1 MAKLVKLESDADVSK
16 YTPDEGRVTT
26 FFKQDGSSVK
36 LAYKNSAGDVIEFQ
50 QHGEGYVDQ
59 PAPQLGIEVTT
70 GVVTASSTAPGGMTR
85 RGDTAYAQL
94 QLPVDPGLVTDPM
107 LGTIPE
113 IALSKEGTT
122 IEGGTYLTN
131 DVRIPGVELLEDKL
145 VKGYNVYGY
154 EGTHV
159 CGATEPVV
167 PDHCEVFLHGKYLY
181 VRRTGSV
188 VTYLNVVGLPEV
200 GDVSFGGATWT
211 KYGPFA
217 EEGIFGSGSVKSQDG
232 VYLEWDGFSSDLYQ
246 WTVHSLINGRQTA
259 SNTYALGFEEPEM
272 TWEDNYE
279 ISGLQVWWYCNG
291 GSGVGFPV
299 GSPFRYHEGAPGA
312 AWFPAAFTWDGPNGK
327 AYGLDQASNA
337 THTTLYPYDEE
348 MGMPGSKQV
357 PGSRLYLGKPANRD
371 GVSGATIGGFALE
384 VIRPNVS
391 TETLKYT
398 SAVDYI
404 SPLLDGT
411 YKNL

>member
-26 FFKQDGSSVK
+26 FFKQDGSSVR

-50 QHGEGYVDQ
+50 QHGEDYVDQ
-59 PAPQLGIEVTT
+59 PAPELGIEVTT
-70 GVVTASSTAPGGMTR
+70 GLVTASSTAPGGMTR

-94 QLPVDPGLVTDPM
+94 QLPVDPELVTDPM
-107 LGTIPE
+107 LGIPE

-131 DVRIPGVELLEDKL
+131 DVRIPGVELLEDQL

-159 CGATEPVV
+159 CGAAEPVV
-167 PDHCEVFLHGKYLY
+167 PDHCEVFLHGKHLY

-188 VTYLNVVGLPEV
+188 VTNLNVVGLPEV
-200 GDVSFGGATWT
+200 GVVYLGGVSWN

-246 WTVHSLINGRQTA
+246 WTVHSLINGKYGKGG
-259 SNTYALGFEEPEM
+259 SYEHYAWGFEEPEM

-279 ISGLQVWWYCNG
+279 ISGLQVWWRCSAAG
-291 GSGVGFPV
+291 GYDFNVITPGRY
-299 GSPFRYHEGAPGA
+299 SPGAPG
-312 AWFPAAFTWDGPNGK
+312 
-327 AYGLDQASNA
+327 
-337 THTTLYPYDEE
+337 
-348 MGMPGSKQV
+348 
-357 PGSRLYLGKPANRD
+357 
-371 GVSGATIGGFALE
+371 
-384 VIRPNVS
+384 
-391 TETLKYT
+391 
-398 SAVDYI
+398 
-404 SPLLDGT
+404 
-411 YKNL
+411 